1 MKNNKY
7 LVVVNFEE
15 DELCQVVY
23 IIEAK
28 NMIKAERKANDL
40 LIEQMSLVALG
51 ANVEIEVFFPVDSE
65 GSELIEG
72 ELVMVETVPDYSEEV
87 DLPNRLIKD
96 EPLFFKETLH
106 YEGNMGTFKRLNGDE
121 IFASCDIFR
130 KVNQEN

>member
-51 ANVEIEVFFPVDSE
+51 ANVEIEVFFPVDS
-65 GSELIEG
+65 
-72 ELVMVETVPDYSEEV
+72 
-87 DLPNRLIKD
+87 
-96 EPLFFKETLH
+96 
-106 YEGNMGTFKRLNGDE
+106 
-121 IFASCDIFR
+121 
-130 KVNQEN
+130 